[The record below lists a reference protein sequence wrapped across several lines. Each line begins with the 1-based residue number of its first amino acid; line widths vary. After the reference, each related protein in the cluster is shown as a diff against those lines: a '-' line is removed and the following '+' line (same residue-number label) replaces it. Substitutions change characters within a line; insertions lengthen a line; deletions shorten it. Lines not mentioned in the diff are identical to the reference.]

1 MWKYQ
6 DYTHTQKHMYILI
19 NKRTHT
25 TVYAWEALTKNKNI
39 YQSIF
44 ISPTIMKNSKV
55 KEVDGLLHLLL
66 FPLRGMK
73 KGLIFFVEWLKK
85 LYKYYL
91 NCYGGFLSF

>member
-1 MWKYQ
+1 
-6 DYTHTQKHMYILI
+6 
-19 NKRTHT
+19 
-25 TVYAWEALTKNKNI
+25 
-39 YQSIF
+39 
-44 ISPTIMKNSKV
+44 MKNSKV